1 MSSTFH
7 PQWAN
12 HAEQSTLSPL
22 AKHQLTMA
30 SRQRPSRL
38 VWIPLY
44 FIIYMS
50 TCYSAGRK
58 EQCPGDARLQHHHA
72 LQEQGRLQRLWY
84 LPWNVPPQYH
94 WKGFY
99 PFRVEQIADASRTV
113 VSWGTVWVQSWKVNN
128 WHDFFTEAASG
139 KVWWAEETPAYCPYR
154 DLTKAFDLVSRVCSL
169 SCGEWDATQAPKD
182 DHVFPWRHARNR
194 PVRRLGYVLA
204 STLFGIFFSLLLSY
218 ALSQSEDGVYL
229 HTRSDGNLF
238 NLTRL
243 PAKTKVRKVLLRDTL
258 RVPYSDSSAP
268 SHTLVAC
275 LVSPLVSRRPTS
287 LAKTSAAHQ
296 VSPLATTLSKWWRTS
311 LT

>member
-128 WHDFFTEAASG
+128 WHDFFHWGSFR
-139 KVWWAEETPAYCPYR
+139 KSV
-154 DLTKAFDLVSRVCSL
+154 VSRGNTCILPL
-169 SCGEWDATQAPKD
+169 S
-182 DHVFPWRHARNR
+182 R
-194 PVRRLGYVLA
+194 PDQGLWPSQQGLFTVLRRMGC
-204 STLFGIFFSLLLSY
+204 
-218 ALSQSEDGVYL
+218 
-229 HTRSDGNLF
+229 H
-238 NLTRL
+238 
-243 PAKTKVRKVLLRDTL
+243 P
-258 RVPYSDSSAP
+258 SS
-268 SHTLVAC
+268 
-275 LVSPLVSRRPTS
+275 
-287 LAKTSAAHQ
+287 
-296 VSPLATTLSKWWRTS
+296 
-311 LT
+311 